1 MKKTIKTEYLEERIN
16 RLIVEYENYIKR
28 DTAELSIIKNPNG
41 DTVKTL
47 KNQIEGARLMILGME
62 KIENIIMEI
71 TK

>member
-1 MKKTIKTEYLEERIN
+1 VRKTIKTEYLEEKIN

-28 DTAELSIIKNPNG
+28 DTAELNIIRNPNG

-47 KNQIEGARLMILGME
+47 KSQIEGARLMILGME